1 MNNKL
6 FQEKLSNCNI
16 EPVLSIDESNFNTHQ
31 KTKLN
36 RHYPAATNEW
46 RNSTYTY
53 GKNIMISPVVDNS
66 TYDLFKLYFNST
78 PKDSRVSKL
87 FKRMSILK
95 IFISRPKVK
104 NSINKTAITI
114 LSYNRQKI
122 YFLHL
127 FQKSFQLFKNI
138 AHKQKKTPL
147 TKNNNIKKEFLI
159 KDKILPSTSHTPTV
173 NKLKSNISPAFYPR
187 KTLNLSVK
195 QIRNYTSSHSPLKKN
210 NTSSKITSKR
220 INSIKVIQTSLISK
234 TKSNQLLS
242 KISSKYLHLPNKRV
256 PIYFEN
262 PTTNNKNNYTR
273 NRRISYWMQRKL
285 KKRVKK
291 AQKRILFNILRK
303 KSLNIVFSSL
313 KHYFYNKS
321 SLFVLRKME
330 KYTMGLIPL
339 LGNIK
344 MFIFNLYNKKDVIT
358 FQFTPTYLFTIW
370 KKYIDISSI
379 SPFILKNAKLTQ
391 SNLSQSNLNFYN
403 DVFPSLS
410 FGKWISKRIKKVL
423 LFKYYYSMLYFYDVK
438 YNNKHL
444 LPLKDI
450 TKKRYGKK
458 IRLNIIN
465 LKYLYLDSNI
475 LAEAITTKLKDR
487 KKRVLRV
494 LKRTLGLIKKPYFK
508 IHFYNKKITLEQHL
522 NAHILLLDKK
532 FNINVNSIDNDI
544 IKNKDLFTN
553 PSNYKS
559 RLLLYHLKH
568 KIVSGVRIEGSG
580 RLTRRLTASR
590 SISKYKYMGSL
601 QNLNSSREGIST
613 VMLRGY
619 MKSNLQYININNNN
633 RNGAF
638 GVKVSVSCY

>member
-1 MNNKL
+1 MNNIL
-6 FQEKLSNCNI
+6 FQTKLSNSNKEHVI
-16 EPVLSIDESNFNTHQ
+16 TIDESNFSIPQ

-36 RHYPAATNEW
+36 RHYPAATSEW
-46 RNSTYTY
+46 KNSSYTY
-53 GKNIMISPVVDNS
+53 GKNLMISPVVDNS
-66 TYDLFKLYFNST
+66 TYDLVKLYFNST
-78 PKDSRVSKL
+78 PKNSKVSKL

-95 IFISRPKVK
+95 IYISQPKIR

-138 AHKQKKTPL
+138 ACKQNKIHL
-147 TKNNNIKKEFLI
+147 TKNNVRLKKESLVT
-159 KDKILPSTSHTPTV
+159 KKTHK
-173 NKLKSNISPAFYPR
+173 NKLTPFSRSTTKKNMNISV
-187 KTLNLSVK
+187 T
-195 QIRNYTSSHSPLKKN
+195 QIRKYTSSKSPLLLKKKN
-210 NTSSKITSKR
+210 NRESPLMISKLV
-220 INSIKVIQTSLISK
+220 NSIKVIKTSLEK
-234 TKSNQLLS
+234 TKTRSNLFLS
-242 KISSKYLHLPNKRV
+242 KRRSGGRV
-256 PIYFEN
+256 NSNRTRIYFGN
-262 PTTNNKNNYTR
+262 PVTNRKRNNFMRNK
-273 NRRISYWMQRKL
+273 RISYWMQRKL
-285 KKRVKK
+285 KKRVQK
-291 AQKRILFNILRK
+291 AKKRILFNIIRK
-303 KSLNIVFSSL
+303 KSINIVFSSL
-313 KHYFYNKS
+313 KNYFQNKS
-321 SLFVLRKME
+321 SIFVLKKLE
-330 KYTMGLIPL
+330 KYTVGLVPL
-339 LGNIK
+339 LSNIK
-344 MFIFNLYNKKDVIT
+344 VFMFNLYNQNVVI
-358 FQFTPTYLFTIW
+358 FQSTPTFIFTIW
-370 KKYIDISSI
+370 KKCIDTSST
-379 SPFILKNAKLTQ
+379 SFSNMEFKNNRLTSYLPK
-391 SNLSQSNLNFYN
+391 SNLMGYK

-410 FGKWISKRIKKVL
+410 FGKWMSKRLKKVL

-450 TKKRYGKK
+450 TKKRYGKIIK
-458 IRLNIIN
+458 LNIIN

-475 LAEAITTKLKDR
+475 LAEAITIKLKDR

-508 IHFYNKKITLEQHL
+508 VHFYNKKITLEQHL
-522 NAHILLLDKK
+522 NADILLLDKK
-532 FNINVNSIDNDI
+532 YNINVNSIDNDI
-544 IKNKDLFTN
+544 IKNKDLFIN

-559 RLLLYHLKH
+559 RLLLYHLNH
-568 KIVSGVRIEGSG
+568 KIVSGVRVEGSG